1 MNLETKVTAEMTIR
15 EIAAAVLEFS
25 LRGQAENETYITDWL
40 AEGEIVGATIGELVA
55 DWDEGLDEEG
65 LDEEEVEAEEEWDES
80 QYC

>member
-1 MNLETKVTAEMTIR
+1 MNAETKVTAEMTIK

-40 AEGEIVGATIGELVA
+40 AEGEIVGATIEELVA
-55 DWDEGLDEEG
+55 DWDEG

>member
-1 MNLETKVTAEMTIR
+1 MNLETIVTAEMTIK

-40 AEGEIVGATIGELVA
+40 AEGEIVGATIEELVA
-55 DWDEGLDEEG
+55 DWDEG